1 VSLPRLKRVSHLGL
15 AVRDLEAAIRLYS
28 DVFGLELDHRWTAE
42 ADGMEAASFRIGD
55 VNIELMQ
62 PTRDDSPVA
71 RFLAKRG
78 EGLHHVA
85 YEVGDV
91 GSVLR
96 EVRSAGLETI
106 DQAPRAG
113 GDGRTRIGFLHPKS
127 MLGVLTELEQHAG

>member
-1 VSLPRLKRVSHLGL
+1 LSGPRLKRVSHLGL
-15 AVRDLEAAIRLYS
+15 AVHDLDAAIRLYR
-28 DVFGLELDHRWTAE
+28 DVFGLELDHRWTAD
-42 ADGMEAASFRIGD
+42 ADGMEAAAFKLGEIT
-55 VNIELMQ
+55 IELMQ

-71 RFLAKRG
+71 KFLAKRG

-91 GSVLR
+91 GTVLR

-106 DQAPRAG
+106 DAEPRVG
-113 GDGRTRIGFLHPKS
+113 GDGRTRIGFVHPKS